1 MTGLFQPA
9 LAFVGTA
16 TPPFPLSPDSS
27 MPIRKRLVIQ
37 FTGYEGLHPKAV
49 RVRHAQALKDFDR
62 LWKAKT
68 RLPPMRDEPDDCGT
82 MTAVTEGNGWRTETE
97 FCQFGTADIFDDYA
111 ERSTPRRMLTGFHAF
126 MNILFTGTLW
136 RYLMTSWRFVLFFL
150 WPFLLSL
157 AILAVAILLAAG
169 PLIAGFSPFHLVW
182 SVPLA
187 AFAAT
192 LLVRKPGDRF
202 FMSYLLDDW
211 SAAYD
216 RIHGRNDKLVRR
228 REAFAEAMKRKIEA
242 SGADEV
248 IVVAHSLGTV
258 PAVEA
263 LADLQRERPDLLA
276 RQPVSLLAIGS
287 CLMMIALHPKAKA
300 LREDVRV
307 VIGESPV
314 LWSEFQVLTDIIHF
328 YGSNPARTL
337 KIETANPPLINR
349 IRFKH
354 VHSDNRYKRSKGNF
368 FLMHLL
374 YMRGAEKKNF
384 YDFGMFLHG
393 PFFFRDLMTD
403 YKGKAAPL
411 DEEGRLPIEYRD
423 AT

>member
-1 MTGLFQPA
+1 MLLF
-9 LAFVGTA
+9 
-16 TPPFPLSPDSS
+16 
-27 MPIRKRLVIQ
+27 KRLVIQ

-62 LWKAKT
+62 LWNAKT
-68 RLPPMRDEPDDCGT
+68 RLPPMQDEPNDCGT
-82 MTAVTEGNGWRTETE
+82 LTATTQGNGWRTETE

-111 ERSTPRRMLTGFHAF
+111 AHTTPKRMLTGFRAF

-136 RYLMTSWRFVLFFL
+136 RYLTTSWRFVMFFL

-157 AILAVAILLAAG
+157 VILGVAGLIVAA
-169 PLIAGFSPFHLVW
+169 PLIAGFSAIHLIW

-187 AFAAT
+187 AFIAT

-216 RIHGRNDKLVRR
+216 RIHGRNEKLNQRR
-228 REAFAEAMKRKIEA
+228 KAFAEALKRKIEA
-242 SGADEV
+242 SDADEIV
-248 IVVAHSLGTV
+248 IVAHSLGTV
-258 PAVEA
+258 PAIEA

-276 RQPVSLLAIGS
+276 RKPVSLLAIGS
-287 CLMMIALHPKAKA
+287 CLMMIALHPKAKS

-307 VIGESPV
+307 VMQESPV

-328 YGSNPARTL
+328 YGCDPARAL
-337 KIETANPPLINR
+337 KIKTANPPLIHR
-349 IRFKH
+349 IRFKN
-354 VHSDNRYKRSKGNF
+354 VHSENRYKRSKGNF

-393 PFFFRDLMTD
+393 PFFFRDLMTTHH
-403 YKGKAAPL
+403 GKAAPL
-411 DEEGRLPIEYRD
+411 DEEGRLPEDYPE
-423 AT
+423 AA

>member
-1 MTGLFQPA
+1 M
-9 LAFVGTA
+9 
-16 TPPFPLSPDSS
+16 PL
-27 MPIRKRLVIQ
+27 RKRLVIQ

-62 LWKAKT
+62 LWNAKT
-68 RLPPMRDEPDDCGT
+68 RLPPMVEEPDDCGT
-82 MTAVTEGNGWRTETE
+82 LTAITTGNGWRTETE

-111 ERSTPRRMLTGFHAF
+111 ARSTPKRMLTGFRAF

-136 RYLMTSWRFVLFFL
+136 RYLRTSWRFVLFFL

-157 AILAVAILLAAG
+157 AILAVAALIVLAPVA
-169 PLIAGFSPFHLVW
+169 AGFSALHLFW

-187 AFAAT
+187 AFIAT

-216 RIHGRNDKLVRR
+216 RIHGRNEKLSQRR
-228 REAFAEAMKRKIEA
+228 KAFAETLKRKIEE
-242 SGADEV
+242 SQADEV
-248 IVVAHSLGTV
+248 VIVAHSLGTV

-263 LADLQRERPDLLA
+263 LADLQRERPDLLT

-287 CLMMIALHPKAKA
+287 CLMMIALHPRAKS

-307 VIGESPV
+307 VFEESPV

-328 YGSNPARTL
+328 YGSDPAKVL
-337 KIETANPPLINR
+337 KLKTANPPLINR

-354 VHSDNRYKRSKGNF
+354 VHSENRYKRSKGNF

-393 PFFFRDLMTD
+393 PFLFRQLMTEH
-403 YKGKAAPL
+403 KGKAAPL
-411 DEEGRLPIEYRD
+411 DEEGRLPVSYRE
-423 AT
+423 AA

>member
-1 MTGLFQPA
+1 M
-9 LAFVGTA
+9 
-16 TPPFPLSPDSS
+16 PLSFYPILH
-27 MPIRKRLVIQ
+27 MPLRKRLVIQ

-62 LWKAKT
+62 LWNART
-68 RLPPMRDEPDDCGT
+68 RLPPMVEEPDDCGT
-82 MTAVTEGNGWRTETE
+82 LAAITTGNGWQTETE

-111 ERSTPRRMLTGFHAF
+111 ARSTPKRMLTGFHAF
-126 MNILFTGTLW
+126 LNILFTGTLW
-136 RYLMTSWRFVLFFL
+136 RYLRTSWRFVLFFL

-157 AILAVAILLAAG
+157 AILAVAALIVFAPMAAG
-169 PLIAGFSPFHLVW
+169 VSALHLFW

-187 AFAAT
+187 AFLAT

-216 RIHGRNDKLVRR
+216 RIHGRNEKLSQRR
-228 REAFAEAMKRKIEA
+228 KAFTEALKRKIEE
-242 SGADEV
+242 SQADEV
-248 IVVAHSLGTV
+248 IIVAHSLGTV

-263 LADLQRERPDLLA
+263 LADLQRERPDLLT

-287 CLMMIALHPKAKA
+287 CLMMIALHPRAKS

-307 VIGESPV
+307 VIEESPV

-328 YGSNPARTL
+328 YGSDPAKVL
-337 KIETANPPLINR
+337 KLKTDNPPLIHR

-354 VHSDNRYKRSKGNF
+354 VHSENRYKRSKGNF

-393 PFFFRDLMTD
+393 PFLFRELMTEH
-403 YKGKAAPL
+403 KGKAAPL
-411 DEEGRLPIEYRD
+411 DEEGRLPASYRE
-423 AT
+423 AA

>member
-1 MTGLFQPA
+1 M
-9 LAFVGTA
+9 
-16 TPPFPLSPDSS
+16 PL
-27 MPIRKRLVIQ
+27 RKRLVIQ

-49 RVRHAQALKDFDR
+49 RVRHAQAMKDFDR
-62 LWKAKT
+62 LWNART
-68 RLPPMRDEPDDCGT
+68 RLPPMVEEPDDCGT
-82 MTAVTEGNGWRTETE
+82 LTAITTGNGWQTETE

-111 ERSTPRRMLTGFHAF
+111 ARSTPKRMLTGFHAF
-126 MNILFTGTLW
+126 LNILFTGTLW
-136 RYLMTSWRFVLFFL
+136 RYLRTSWRFVLFFL

-157 AILAVAILLAAG
+157 AILAVAA
-169 PLIAGFSPFHLVW
+169 LIVFAPMAAGFSALHLFW

-187 AFAAT
+187 AFIAT

-216 RIHGRNDKLVRR
+216 RIHGRNEKLSQRR
-228 REAFAEAMKRKIEA
+228 KAFTEALKRKIEE
-242 SGADEV
+242 SQADEV
-248 IVVAHSLGTV
+248 IIVAHSLGTV

-263 LADLQRERPDLLA
+263 LADLQRERPDLLT

-287 CLMMIALHPKAKA
+287 CLMMIALHPRAKS

-307 VIGESPV
+307 VIEESPV

-328 YGSNPARTL
+328 YGSDPAKVL
-337 KIETANPPLINR
+337 KLKTDNPPLIHR

-354 VHSDNRYKRSKGNF
+354 VHSENRYKRSKGNF

-393 PFFFRDLMTD
+393 PFLFRELMTEH
-403 YKGKAAPL
+403 KGKAAPL
-411 DEEGRLPIEYRD
+411 DEEGRLPASYRE
-423 AT
+423 AA

>member
-1 MTGLFQPA
+1 M
-9 LAFVGTA
+9 
-16 TPPFPLSPDSS
+16 PL
-27 MPIRKRLVIQ
+27 RKRLVIQ

-62 LWKAKT
+62 LWNARTK
-68 RLPPMRDEPDDCGT
+68 LPPMVEEPDDCGT
-82 MTAVTEGNGWRTETE
+82 LAAITTGNGWQTETE

-111 ERSTPRRMLTGFHAF
+111 ARSTPKRMLTGFHAF
-126 MNILFTGTLW
+126 LNILFTGTLW
-136 RYLMTSWRFVLFFL
+136 RYLRTSWRFVLFFL

-157 AILAVAILLAAG
+157 AILAVAA
-169 PLIAGFSPFHLVW
+169 LIVFAPMAAGFSALHLFW

-187 AFAAT
+187 AFIAT
-192 LLVRKPGDRF
+192 LLVRTPGDRF

-216 RIHGRNDKLVRR
+216 RIHGRNEKLSQRR
-228 REAFAEAMKRKIEA
+228 KAFTEALKRKIEE
-242 SGADEV
+242 SQADEV
-248 IVVAHSLGTV
+248 IIVAHSLGTV

-263 LADLQRERPDLLA
+263 LADLQRERPDLLT

-287 CLMMIALHPKAKA
+287 CLMMIALHPRAKS

-307 VIGESPV
+307 VIEESPV

-328 YGSNPARTL
+328 YGSDPAKVL
-337 KIETANPPLINR
+337 KLKTNNPPLIHR

-354 VHSDNRYKRSKGNF
+354 VHSENRYKRSKGNF

-393 PFFFRDLMTD
+393 PFLFRELMTEH
-403 YKGKAAPL
+403 KGKAAPL
-411 DEEGRLPIEYRD
+411 DEEGRLPASYRE
-423 AT
+423 AA

>member
-1 MTGLFQPA
+1 ML
-9 LAFVGTA
+9 L
-16 TPPFPLSPDSS
+16 
-27 MPIRKRLVIQ
+27 RKRLVIQ

-68 RLPPMRDEPDDCGT
+68 KLPPMTEEPHDCGT
-82 MTAVTEGNGWRTETE
+82 LTATTTGNGWQTETE

-111 ERSTPRRMLTGFHAF
+111 ARPTPKRMLTGFHAF

-136 RYLMTSWRFVLFFL
+136 RYLTTSWRFVLFFL

-157 AILAVAILLAAG
+157 AILAIAALIAFAPLAAG
-169 PLIAGFSPFHLVW
+169 FSALHLFW

-187 AFAAT
+187 AVVAT

-216 RIHGRNDKLVRR
+216 RIHGRNEKLNQRR
-228 REAFAEAMKRKIEA
+228 RAFAEALKRKIEE
-242 SGADEV
+242 SQADEV
-248 IVVAHSLGTV
+248 IIVAHSLGTV

-263 LADLQRERPDLLA
+263 LADLQRERPDLLTK
-276 RQPVSLLAIGS
+276 QPVSLLAIGS
-287 CLMMIALHPKAKA
+287 CLMMIALHPRAKS

-307 VIGESPV
+307 VIDESPV

-328 YGSNPARTL
+328 YGSDPVRAL
-337 KIETANPPLINR
+337 KIKTVHPPLIHR
-349 IRFKH
+349 IRFKN

-368 FLMHLL
+368 FVMHLL

-393 PFFFRDLMTD
+393 PFLFRELMTEH
-403 YKGKAAPL
+403 KGKAASL
-411 DEEGRLPIEYRD
+411 DEEGRLPASYRE
-423 AT
+423 AA